1 MQGTICVAILPD
13 AAEGSTS
20 YLYYHASMLDGAL
33 QVRLQTRIFLPPDEL
48 YDLLT
53 QPDNS
58 KVFRNIKVRFTSSHR
73 LYIPL
78 RVLHYNVAK

>member
-1 MQGTICVAILPD
+1 MKVIV
-13 AAEGSTS
+13 
-20 YLYYHASMLDGAL
+20 

-58 KVFRNIKVRFTSSHR
+58 KVFRNIKVIHYRFHGLSCLKRYFLLLSPR
-73 LYIPL
+73 NPCSKIERSLQKLLY
-78 RVLHYNVAK
+78 AGFEGS